1 MLDHVIG
8 VTIPTDV
15 TYKYKGKKFVITY
28 KTKIV
33 NYSKD
38 SGVNTLQL
46 KAASASECKMWIDAL
61 KATLTNAKIEELMDR
76 GDSNTI
82 DEGAATDDEVRAR
95 A

>member
-1 MLDHVIG
+1 VLDHVIG

-33 NYSKD
+33 NYS
-38 SGVNTLQL
+38 GVNTLQL
-46 KAASASECKMWIDAL
+46 KAASASECKMWIGAL
-61 KATLTNAKIEELMDR
+61 KATLTNAKIEELMER